1 MEVTIWFW
9 IIFNIVVVGLL
20 LVDLLVLQKD
30 AHEISTKEAAFWSA
44 FWIALS
50 LLFCLGLYFYSGS
63 EIANIWLTAYVVE
76 KALSVDN
83 IFVFVMIFLFFN
95 VEAKYQHRVL
105 FWGILGAIVMRAVLI
120 IVGGEALAQFPWLIY
135 VFGAFLLYTGIRM
148 GLQND
153 DEHIDLENN
162 VLLRWL
168 RKYLPMT
175 QEYHGSSFFIMEGAK
190 RLATPLFLVLVIVE
204 LIDLVFAVDSI
215 PAVLGV
221 AQVLQERDDGSFLFV
236 AYTSNIAAI
245 LGLRALYFLLAS
257 IVHKFRYLQLGL
269 AIILTFVGVKMIV
282 GGLPAEWA
290 HELGLHS
297 FHIPPSISL
306 TIILGILS
314 ASVAASLLIPE
325 KEKQPSSE
333 HPKPEN
339 ENPETAIG
347 FGEQAQ
353 AK

>member
-9 IIFNIVVVGLL
+9 IIFNLVVVGLL
-20 LVDLLVLQKD
+20 MVDLLVLQKD
-30 AHEISTKEAAFWSA
+30 AHEITTKEAGFWSA
-44 FWIALS
+44 FWILLS
-50 LLFCLGLYFYSGS
+50 LAFCVGLYFYAGS
-63 EIANIWLTAYVVE
+63 EIANIWLTSYVVE

-83 IFVFVMIFLFFN
+83 IFVFVMIFLFFE

-105 FWGILGAIVMRAVLI
+105 FWGILGAIIMRAVLI
-120 IVGGEALAQFPWLIY
+120 VVGGEALAQYPWLIY

-148 GLQND
+148 ALQDD

-162 VLLRWL
+162 WLLKQI

-175 QEYHGSSFFIMEGAK
+175 SDYHGGTFFVKEGTK

-221 AQVLQERDDGSFLFV
+221 AQVLQTRADGSFLFV

-269 AIILTFVGVKMIV
+269 AVILSFVGIKMLI
-282 GGLPAEWA
+282 GGLPKEWA
-290 HELGLHS
+290 HEIGLHS
-297 FHIPPSISL
+297 FHLPPSISL
-306 TIILGILS
+306 GVILAILTVS
-314 ASVAASLLIPE
+314 IVASLAIPE
-325 KEKQPSSE
+325 KEDATKHFTSTEKDSADSE
-333 HPKPEN
+333 GH
-339 ENPETAIG
+339 A
-347 FGEQAQ
+347 AR
-353 AK
+353 A

>member
-9 IIFNIVVVGLL
+9 VIFNLVVVGLL
-20 LVDLLVLQKD
+20 MVDLLVLQKD
-30 AHEISTKEAAFWSA
+30 AHEITTREAGFWSA
-44 FWIALS
+44 FWILLS
-50 LLFCLGLYFYSGS
+50 LMFCGGLYFYAGS
-63 EIANIWLTAYVVE
+63 EIANIWLTSYVVE

-83 IFVFVMIFLFFN
+83 IFVFVMIFLFFE

-120 IVGGEALAQFPWLIY
+120 IVGGEALSHYPWLIY

-148 GLQND
+148 AIQDD

-162 VLLRWL
+162 WVLKQLR
-168 RKYLPMT
+168 RYMPMT
-175 QEYHGSSFFIMEGAK
+175 TEYQGGAFFIKEGAK
-190 RLATPLFLVLVIVE
+190 RLATPLFLVLIIVE

-221 AQVLQERDDGSFLFV
+221 AQSLQIRGDGSFLFV

-269 AIILTFVGVKMIV
+269 AVILSFVGIKMLI
-282 GGLPAEWA
+282 GGLPVEWA
-290 HELGLHS
+290 HEVGLHS
-297 FHIPPSISL
+297 FHVPPSISL
-306 TIILGILS
+306 SVVLGILTVS
-314 ASVAASLLIPE
+314 IVASMLIPE
-325 KEKQPSSE
+325 KEEPTE
-333 HPKPEN
+333 H
-339 ENPETAIG
+339 
-347 FGEQAQ
+347 FGSTDQDNTDSGGHA
-353 AK
+353 ARA